1 MNNEI
6 IIYGAGGHAK
16 VVFNLVQLA
25 GFKVK
30 GFIDSFTDIK
40 TFRNHVVFNKPI
52 DNENYIIAIGDN
64 KARERIASLELCDMC
79 FQKAIIHST
88 AVVNTS
94 FSLGEGSIVLS
105 NAVVNPDAII
115 GKHVIINTAAV
126 IEHDCIIKDYVHVS
140 PNATLSGA
148 VEVGEGTHIGSGA
161 IIIPGIKIGQWCTIG
176 AGSVVIRDV
185 PDYSTVVGNPARI
198 IKTDE

>member
-1 MNNEI
+1 MI
-6 IIYGAGGHAK
+6 HKIAIYGASGHGK
-16 VVFNLVQLA
+16 VVRSIALNCDTEVAYFLDDDTTLRNFMGLPVVQSQEDEIP
-25 GFKVK
+25 V
-30 GFIDSFTDIK
+30 
-40 TFRNHVVFNKPI
+40 
-52 DNENYIIAIGDN
+52 IIAIGDN
-64 KARERIASLELCDMC
+64 KIR
-79 FQKAIIHST
+79 KALSSKRNFTFTKALIDKT
-88 AVVNTS
+88 AIVRTS
-94 FSLGEGSIVLS
+94 QSVGEGTLIAAA
-105 NAVVNPDAII
+105 AVINPDAFI
-115 GKHVIINTAAV
+115 GKHVVINTAAV

-185 PDYSTVVGNPARI
+185 PDYATVVGNPARI